1 VSVPAIVAIDDG
13 DEAMGRPCFVM
24 EFVDGRGLVDSP
36 EGSYH
41 GDPWLSGAGPEVQR
55 SLWNGFHDALA
66 TLHRIDPATVPDA
79 SLGPNGLADVIAYW
93 RESLLDA
100 TPFASVP
107 RHLALLDQMWAH
119 LPPGADDDPAVC
131 MGDARMVNCIV
142 EGNQVRALVDFEV
155 AYVGNPAADIAYS
168 LFMDAQ
174 RPPDVAALPGIPTPD
189 ETWARWSAATGRRAD
204 DQDYWTAFGA
214 MIVGIT
220 ATRAMVQWGLA
231 GPDLEASNPFVAAW
245 ETSLAEAAR

>member
-1 VSVPAIVAIDDG
+1 
-13 DEAMGRPCFVM
+13 
-24 EFVDGRGLVDSP
+24 
-36 EGSYH
+36 
-41 GDPWLSGAGPEVQR
+41 
-55 SLWNGFHDALA
+55 
-66 TLHRIDPATVPDA
+66 
-79 SLGPNGLADVIAYW
+79 
-93 RESLLDA
+93 
-100 TPFASVP
+100 
-107 RHLALLDQMWAH
+107 
-119 LPPGADDDPAVC
+119 
-131 MGDARMVNCIV
+131 
-142 EGNQVRALVDFEV
+142 V